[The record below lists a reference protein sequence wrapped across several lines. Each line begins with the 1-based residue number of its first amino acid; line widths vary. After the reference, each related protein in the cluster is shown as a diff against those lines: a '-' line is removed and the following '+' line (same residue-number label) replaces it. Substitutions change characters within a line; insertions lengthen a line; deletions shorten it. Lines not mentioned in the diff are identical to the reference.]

1 MPLPWE
7 GAMIELLERQKRLTA
22 NQWKLICT
30 ANIADL
36 LDFFDFFLIGYVT
49 AALTKEWSLPYWQ
62 GGAILLASGLGAVP
76 GAFIWGWLGDRI
88 GRRTVFIWSAVT
100 ISLATGIMVFT
111 PGPDAV
117 IPGWLFLVFFRV
129 FVGVGNAGI
138 FTIDLPL
145 VQEFIPAYKRGWVSA
160 LVTTLLP
167 AGGMLAGFVAASL
180 LPIIGWRYLFLVG
193 LSPLVLVFMIRYW
206 VPESPR
212 WLIRMG
218 RHEEARKSLAWALM
232 IDPNEIAL
240 PATLPATEQT
250 RWLELFKYPR
260 LVAAGCLTG
269 LTQTGG
275 ASLGLWGATL
285 LVIVLNTTPA
295 HAAFLMA
302 FVSLSGILGR
312 FFITALI
319 EPLGR
324 RGAGTLACG
333 MAALLTVSAGYLYD
347 VFIGGWSLFYML
359 LIAGGFFSSAIYTV
373 VGPYMSEI
381 WPTRLRSSGMG
392 MSYGIGNLGGKVLG
406 PAGLAV
412 IMGAGDII
420 KPATPNL
427 VMLGPAFVYFAC
439 WYLLGIIGFW
449 VFGPETKGRTFEEMD
464 DAHDR
469 PVAAARPVAQSA
481 GN

>member
-1 MPLPWE
+1 M
-7 GAMIELLERQKRLTA
+7 
-22 NQWKLICT
+22 
-30 ANIADL
+30 
-36 LDFFDFFLIGYVT
+36 
-49 AALTKEWSLPYWQ
+49 
-62 GGAILLASGLGAVP
+62 
-76 GAFIWGWLGDRI
+76 
-88 GRRTVFIWSAVT
+88 
-100 ISLATGIMVFT
+100 MVFT
-111 PGPDAV
+111 PGPNAL
-117 IPGWLFLVFFRV
+117 IPGWLFLVFFRI

-167 AGGMLAGFVAASL
+167 GGGMLAGLVAAWL

-218 RHEEARKSLAWALM
+218 RHEEARRSLAWALM
-232 IDPNEIAL
+232 IDPKEI
-240 PATLPATEQT
+240 TLPAALPPLEHT
-250 RWLELFKYPR
+250 RWIELFKYPR

-295 HAAFLMA
+295 HAAFLMV
-302 FVSLSGILGR
+302 FVGVSAIIGR

-324 RGAGTLACG
+324 RGAGTLACV
-333 MAALLTVSAGYLYD
+333 MAALLIVFMGYFYG
-347 VFIGGWSLFYML
+347 VFIGAWSLFYVL
-359 LIAGGFFSSAIYTV
+359 YLAQSFFSSSIYSV

-381 WPTRLRSSGMG
+381 WPARLRSSGMG
-392 MSYGIGNLGGKVLG
+392 MSYGVGNLGGKVFG
-406 PAGLAV
+406 PLGLAL

-420 KPATPNL
+420 KPAAPNL
-427 VMLGPAFVYFAC
+427 AMLGPAFIYFAS
-439 WYLLGIIGFW
+439 WYILGVVGFW

-464 DAHDR
+464 DALAR
-469 PVAAARPVAQSA
+469 PAAATRPAAQTA